1 MNTEKQRLQGGQLI
15 VWMASEYHAINFAL
29 MARIRGTFPPD
40 SFQKALDKLVLKYPS
55 LAVNVVQ
62 DTGGEVCLIPNPAP
76 KVPLRI
82 EERKHPDHWIEETT
96 TELPQP
102 FDLSKDPPIRCV
114 TLQDKDVSDILF
126 VYPHVLA
133 DGLATTYLLRDFLAF
148 VDDPEAEVTSTPH
161 VPPMSALIPDFPGK
175 GWAILQAKLKAQLM
189 KLFLKRAQRNT
200 PQTEPSNPRQ
210 PNYQLLPWTLTSEQT
225 SALVARSRA
234 EGTTVHAALCAA
246 FLRAFGEF
254 HEEGWKRKI
263 QSPVSL
269 RDRLTQPVGEAFGLF
284 VNLVEFQTDCDPEY
298 DFWEVA
304 RRIKKRF
311 VRHTDDR
318 QAFRTL
324 IEANVVTRQS
334 RDMLSPQIAA
344 QVFMAADHDLSI
356 SNLGR
361 LDFPT
366 QYDTFQLETLF
377 GPILGGDPE
386 EVVLGVI
393 TVGGTLHLSLSFTD
407 LKMDVPQ
414 AEKIIEAAMQWLV
427 KATQE

>member
-1 MNTEKQRLQGGQLI
+1 MKTEKQRLQGGQLV
-15 VWMASEYHAINFAL
+15 VWLASEYHAINFAL
-29 MARIRGTFPPD
+29 MARIRGTLSPE
-40 SFQKALDKLVLKYPS
+40 SYQKALDKLLLKHPS
-55 LAVNVVQ
+55 LAVNVIQ
-62 DTGGEVCLIPNPAP
+62 DARGDVCLLPSPAP

-82 EERKHPDHWIEETT
+82 EERKRPTHWIEETT
-96 TELPQP
+96 TELARP
-102 FDLSKDPPIRCV
+102 FDLGEDPPLRCLI
-114 TLQDKDVSDILF
+114 LQDKDVSDILF
-126 VYPHVLA
+126 VCPHVLA

-148 VDDPEAEVTSTPH
+148 LDDPEAEVTPTPR

-175 GWAILQAKLKAQLM
+175 GWATLQANLKAQLL
-189 KLFLKRAQRNT
+189 KLCLRRAQRNT
-200 PQTEPSNPRQ
+200 SQTETSNPRQ
-210 PNYQLLPWTLTSEQT
+210 PDYHLLPWTLTSEQT

-254 HEEGWKRKI
+254 HGEGWKRKI

-284 VNLVEFQTDCDPEY
+284 VNLVEFPIDCDPAY

-311 VRHTDDR
+311 VRRTGDS
-318 QAFRTL
+318 QAFKSL
-324 IEANVVTRQS
+324 IEANVVTHQG
-334 RDMLSPQIAA
+334 RDMLTPQTAA
-344 QVFMAADHDLSI
+344 QVFMAADHDISI

-361 LDFPT
+361 VDFPT
-366 QYDTFQLETLF
+366 QYAAFQLEALF

-386 EVVLGVI
+386 DVVLGVI
-393 TVGGTLHLSLSFTD
+393 TVGGTMHLSLSFTD
-407 LKMDVPQ
+407 LKMDVLQ

-427 KATQE
+427 KATQ